1 MQSTITI
8 DLERL
13 RLKVRDLG
21 DAWYKV
27 SIYYTN
33 FDPYQLIVNFG
44 YGNFDADMLKEPI
57 LVLYNTEEDLVN
69 GEKYQILVCIVPAR
83 GQSGR
88 TSKPEKRDPWGLQE
102 KQSDQICQNRND
114 RRKCGNSFFGG
125 QRRRLG
131 ERSYPCTSGRI
142 PEKSSEELSGDGTGI
157 WLFTGCRFS
166 WTYPSEHREMPE
178 STEYGKNDLSK
189 PFCIIN

>member
-8 DLERL
+8 DLKRL
-13 RLKVRDLG
+13 KLKVRDLG

-69 GEKYQILVCIVPAR
+69 GEKYQILVENV
-83 GQSGR
+83 
-88 TSKPEKRDPWGLQE
+88 SKYVSNSPL
-102 KQSDQICQNRND
+102 SDFILESIAAVKNAMLWH
-114 RRKCGNSFFGG
+114 GTYWA
-125 QRRRLG
+125 L
-131 ERSYPCTSGRI
+131 RI
-142 PEKSSEELSGDGTGI
+142 NHQKSKDFISL
-157 WLFTGCRFS
+157 LFIFI
-166 WTYPSEHREMPE
+166 H
-178 STEYGKNDLSK
+178 LLLV
-189 PFCIIN
+189 

>member
-69 GEKYQILVCIVPAR
+69 G
-83 GQSGR
+83 
-88 TSKPEKRDPWGLQE
+88 
-102 KQSDQICQNRND
+102 
-114 RRKCGNSFFGG
+114 
-125 QRRRLG
+125 
-131 ERSYPCTSGRI
+131 
-142 PEKSSEELSGDGTGI
+142 
-157 WLFTGCRFS
+157 
-166 WTYPSEHREMPE
+166 
-178 STEYGKNDLSK
+178 
-189 PFCIIN
+189 

>member
-69 GEKYQILVCIVPAR
+69 GEKYQILVEIV
-83 GQSGR
+83 
-88 TSKPEKRDPWGLQE
+88 SKYVSNSPLSDFILESIAAVKNAMLWHGTYWGLE
-102 KQSDQICQNRND
+102 D
-114 RRKCGNSFFGG
+114 
-125 QRRRLG
+125 
-131 ERSYPCTSGRI
+131 
-142 PEKSSEELSGDGTGI
+142 
-157 WLFTGCRFS
+157 
-166 WTYPSEHREMPE
+166 
-178 STEYGKNDLSK
+178 
-189 PFCIIN
+189 

>member
-69 GEKYQILVCIVPAR
+69 GEKYQILVENV
-83 GQSGR
+83 
-88 TSKPEKRDPWGLQE
+88 SKYVSNSPLSDFILESIAAVKNAMLWHSTYWGLE
-102 KQSDQICQNRND
+102 D
-114 RRKCGNSFFGG
+114 
-125 QRRRLG
+125 
-131 ERSYPCTSGRI
+131 
-142 PEKSSEELSGDGTGI
+142 
-157 WLFTGCRFS
+157 
-166 WTYPSEHREMPE
+166 
-178 STEYGKNDLSK
+178 
-189 PFCIIN
+189 

>member
-57 LVLYNTEEDLVN
+57 LVLTTQKKTWSTAKSTRYLLKTFPSMFP
-69 GEKYQILVCIVPAR
+69 ILR
-83 GQSGR
+83 FL
-88 TSKPEKRDPWGLQE
+88 TSFLKAL
-102 KQSDQICQNRND
+102 
-114 RRKCGNSFFGG
+114 
-125 QRRRLG
+125 L
-131 ERSYPCTSGRI
+131 
-142 PEKSSEELSGDGTGI
+142 L
-157 WLFTGCRFS
+157 
-166 WTYPSEHREMPE
+166 
-178 STEYGKNDLSK
+178 
-189 PFCIIN
+189 

>member
-69 GEKYQILVCIVPAR
+69 GDTRYLLKTFPSMFPILR
-83 GQSGR
+83 FL
-88 TSKPEKRDPWGLQE
+88 TSFLKAL
-102 KQSDQICQNRND
+102 
-114 RRKCGNSFFGG
+114 
-125 QRRRLG
+125 L
-131 ERSYPCTSGRI
+131 
-142 PEKSSEELSGDGTGI
+142 L
-157 WLFTGCRFS
+157 
-166 WTYPSEHREMPE
+166 
-178 STEYGKNDLSK
+178 
-189 PFCIIN
+189 

>member
-69 GEKYQILVCIVPAR
+69 GEKYQILVENVSKYVSNSPLSDFILYLPHVFH
-83 GQSGR
+83 SGSVLTGALR
-88 TSKPEKRDPWGLQE
+88 INHQKSKDFISL
-102 KQSDQICQNRND
+102 
-114 RRKCGNSFFGG
+114 
-125 QRRRLG
+125 
-131 ERSYPCTSGRI
+131 
-142 PEKSSEELSGDGTGI
+142 
-157 WLFTGCRFS
+157 LFIFI
-166 WTYPSEHREMPE
+166 H
-178 STEYGKNDLSK
+178 LLLV
-189 PFCIIN
+189 

>member
-8 DLERL
+8 DLKRL
-13 RLKVRDLG
+13 KLKVRDLG

-69 GEKYQILVCIVPAR
+69 GEKYQILVENV
-83 GQSGR
+83 
-88 TSKPEKRDPWGLQE
+88 SKYVSNSPL
-102 KQSDQICQNRND
+102 SDFILESIAAVKMLCY
-114 RRKCGNSFFGG
+114 GMVLTGA
-125 QRRRLG
+125 L
-131 ERSYPCTSGRI
+131 RI
-142 PEKSSEELSGDGTGI
+142 NHQKSKDFISL
-157 WLFTGCRFS
+157 LFIFI
-166 WTYPSEHREMPE
+166 H
-178 STEYGKNDLSK
+178 LLLV
-189 PFCIIN
+189 